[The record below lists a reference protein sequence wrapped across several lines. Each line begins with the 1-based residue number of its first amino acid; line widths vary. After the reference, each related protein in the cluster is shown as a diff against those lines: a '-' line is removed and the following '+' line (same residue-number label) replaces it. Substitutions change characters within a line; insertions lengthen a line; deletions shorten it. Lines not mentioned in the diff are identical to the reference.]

1 MIYRVATSLL
11 LLLSLLPALGCDKA
25 TPVAPN
31 GTALTISAN
40 PSQVGLN
47 GSSTITVVG
56 RKPDGNP
63 LNPGTEIR
71 LSTNRGTIDSVVT
84 TGDGGR
90 ATATFRADGRQG
102 DAMITA
108 MTGGNVMVMTTVQVG
123 QSDATRPTVLVSVAP
138 NTVPVQG
145 TATITVIA
153 RNADGTPVGAGQTVI
168 LTTNLGS
175 IRPERPQTRAD
186 GTATATLQAGTQAGT
201 ATITAIVG
209 SSTAATAMVTIRDA
223 ATDMSLQPN
232 PTSISN
238 TGGTITLT
246 AFVSNSQGQPLQG
259 APVNFQSARGT
270 LDQTQDFTDTTGLAS
285 VMLTLTQNDVS
296 GNGVCSFTVTA
307 STPSGTGALITRTAT
322 IRITGNQGCTTP

>member
-1 MIYRVATSLL
+1 MIYRVASSLL

-31 GTALTISAN
+31 GTVLTISAN
-40 PSQVGLN
+40 PSQIGLN
-47 GSSTITVVG
+47 GRSTITIVG

-71 LSTNRGTIDSVVT
+71 LSTNRGTIDSIVT
-84 TGDGGR
+84 TDDGGR
-90 ATATFRADGRQG
+90 ATATFRGDGRQG
-102 DAMITA
+102 EAMITA
-108 MTGGNVMVMTTVQVG
+108 MTSNAMVMTTIQVG

-138 NTVPVQG
+138 STVPVEG
-145 TATITVIA
+145 TATVTVIA

-168 LTTNLGS
+168 LTTTLGT
-175 IRPERPQTRAD
+175 ITPARPQTRAD
-186 GTATATLQAGTQAGT
+186 GTATATLQAGDQAGT

-209 SSTAATAMVTIRDA
+209 SSAAATAMVTIRDA

-232 PTSISN
+232 PTTIPN

-259 APVNFQSARGT
+259 APVNFQSGRGT

-285 VMLTLTQNDVS
+285 VTLTLTPNDVS
-296 GNGVCSFTVTA
+296 GNGLCNFTVTA

-322 IRITGNQGCTTP
+322 IRITGNQGCTNP